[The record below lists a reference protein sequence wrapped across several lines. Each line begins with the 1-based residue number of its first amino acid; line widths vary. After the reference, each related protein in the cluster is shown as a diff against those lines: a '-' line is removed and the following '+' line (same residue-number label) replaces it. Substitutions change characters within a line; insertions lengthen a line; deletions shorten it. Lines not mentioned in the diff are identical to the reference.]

1 MSRVQ
6 PVESHSRV
14 RSGWLVR
21 RCSQFDRT
29 GQLDALVVC
38 VLFFFCL
45 ESIDFPAFL
54 GQSMGTVGK
63 RRPAMDPLSCSPSYR
78 LARLRKCPDTQAM
91 GANGFKDQ
99 EQRGKQHHTYN
110 YKAEAVI
117 IIATGNRGHN
127 ADAMLA
133 NAFQG
138 TPWDSFP
145 QRLGATLPQF
155 ALLSFSPLSS
165 PLAPSFQI
173 SVMVCVFSVCLHL
186 EGGRSGA
193 AVRVLLHNN
202 SEARSGR
209 GRTMSL
215 NTSSD
220 LDAPRGRSQNR
231 STLPCR
237 ET

>member
-1 MSRVQ
+1 M
-6 PVESHSRV
+6 V

-21 RCSQFDRT
+21 RICSQFDRT

-54 GQSMGTVGK
+54 GQSMGTVDK

-78 LARLRKCPDTQAM
+78 LARLRKCQAM

-99 EQRGKQHHTYN
+99 EQQGKQHHTYN

-133 NAFQG
+133 NACQG
-138 TPWDSFP
+138 TPWDSFL
-145 QRLGATLPQF
+145 RGWGLHYHSWF
-155 ALLSFSPLSS
+155 YSHFPLSLFS
-165 PLAPSFQI
+165 SRPFFSNLSHGL
-173 SVMVCVFSVCLHL
+173 CVFCVSA
-186 EGGRSGA
+186 S
-193 AVRVLLHNN
+193 
-202 SEARSGR
+202 
-209 GRTMSL
+209 
-215 NTSSD
+215 
-220 LDAPRGRSQNR
+220 
-231 STLPCR
+231 
-237 ET
+237 

>member
-14 RSGWLVR
+14 RSGWLVRR

-54 GQSMGTVGK
+54 GQSMGTVDK

-99 EQRGKQHHTYN
+99 EQQGKQHHTYN

-145 QRLGATLPQF
+145 QRLGATLPQLV
-155 ALLSFSPLSS
+155 LLSFSPLSLFS
-165 PLAPSFQI
+165 SRPFFSNLSHGL
-173 SVMVCVFSVCLHL
+173 CVFCVSA
-186 EGGRSGA
+186 S
-193 AVRVLLHNN
+193 
-202 SEARSGR
+202 
-209 GRTMSL
+209 
-215 NTSSD
+215 
-220 LDAPRGRSQNR
+220 
-231 STLPCR
+231 
-237 ET
+237 